1 MKVSGFSFVRN
12 AISNGYPLRESICSL
27 LPLVDEYVIAVGDS
41 DDETL
46 NVIQSVNSPKIR
58 VVQTTW
64 NEHMT
69 DRGFV
74 YGQQK
79 MIAQYNCTGDWLF
92 YLEADEVLHEKDL
105 PLIRS
110 RLDAYHNNPKVEAL
124 YFDFLHFYGSP
135 SFLGVAGYRKAPRVI
150 KSSVRSIAP
159 DGLFFVVLDENKKGR
174 YPFAASAGCEIYH
187 YGHCRKIAFTNKKL
201 SEVGR
206 FWGHSHTPRSGYEH
220 ISRYEIKKFDGTHP
234 LIMEDWLEKSAE
246 MDFVP
251 DVNYRM
257 SFRDHRNRLRFWLES
272 KFGCEIS
279 KKHFKKYD

>member
-46 NVIQSVNSPKIR
+46 NVIQSLNSPKIR
-58 VVQTTW
+58 VVKTMW

-92 YLEADEVLHEKDL
+92 YLEADEVLHEEDL
-105 PLIRS
+105 PLIHR
-110 RLDAYHNNPKVEAL
+110 RLVSHHDNPQVEAL
-124 YFDFLHFYGSP
+124 YFNFLHFYGSP
-135 SFLGVAGYRKAPRVI
+135 SFLGVAGYRQAPRVI

-187 YGHCRKIAFTNKKL
+187 YGHCRKIAYTNKKL

-206 FWGHSHTPRSGYEH
+206 FWGHSHTPRSGYEY
-220 ISRYEIKKFDGTHP
+220 ISRYEIKKFDGMHP
-234 LIMEDWLEKSAE
+234 LIMKDWLEKSAE
-246 MDFVP
+246 VDFVP
-251 DVNYRM
+251 DANYRM

-272 KFGCEIS
+272 KFGFEIS
-279 KKHFKKYD
+279 KKHFQKYD